1 MSYKST
7 NQTQTNNQTKSSA
20 MSGSIYRA
28 NTVDIS
34 KFTFGEQSANNYGGK
49 SCRIKYDGQ
58 DFYIQTPRMRLPYGI
73 SIYEEKDKA
82 GNVIPN
88 GKIKYGLD
96 FSFAG
101 YELDNNGSPA
111 DQKVREF
118 YDFIE
123 NMDNLLM
130 DQVIKNSKPWFG
142 KDKCNAD
149 IAEILTRKTPKW
161 SKIKGT
167 QDINPKYPPSLKVKL
182 GFWED
187 KFMCNCYD
195 ENKNPV
201 TDLVNA
207 IVPRTE
213 AIAILKLTGVNFAQ
227 GACGYAFQVSQLKIF
242 RPAQMK
248 SYAFIDD
255 EEDNTPVKSVLEDD
269 EEQAP
274 EVKKPVYDNKV
285 EDSDNEEDELD
296 KADQEEEEEE
306 EAPKPVA
313 KVEPPKPA
321 TKKVIVKKTK

>member
-1 MSYKST
+1 MSNKST
-7 NQTQTNNQTKSSA
+7 NQTQSQTKSSA

-34 KFTFGEQSANNYGGK
+34 KFTFGEQTANNYGGK

-73 SIYEEKDKA
+73 SIYEEKDKQ
-82 GNVIPN
+82 NNPT
-88 GKIKYGLD
+88 GKVKYGLD

-101 YELDNNGSPA
+101 YELDGNGVPA
-111 DQKVREF
+111 DPKVREF

-123 NMDNLLM
+123 NMDTLLM
-130 DQVIKNSKPWFG
+130 EQVVKNSKAWFG
-142 KDKCNAD
+142 KDKCNMD

-167 QDINPKYPPSLKVKL
+167 QDINTKYPPSLKVKL

-195 ENKNPV
+195 ENKTPV
-201 TDLVNA
+201 TDLVTA

-213 AIAILKLTGVNFAQ
+213 AIAILKLTGVNFALN
-227 GACGYAFQVSQLKIF
+227 AAGYAFQVSQLKIF

-255 EEDNTPVKSVLEDD
+255 EEDDKPVSSKYMDD
-269 EEQAP
+269 EEEQENEAP
-274 EVKKPVYDNKV
+274 KKNVYDTKV
-285 EDSDNEEDELD
+285 QDSDNEEDELD
-296 KADQEEEEEE
+296 KKEEDEEE
-306 EAPKPVA
+306 
-313 KVEPPKPA
+313 EPPKPVVKETPKPA
-321 TKKVIVKKTK
+321 ANKKVIVKKPTSK

>member
-1 MSYKST
+1 MSIKSN
-7 NQTQTNNQTKSSA
+7 NQTQSQTKSSA

-73 SIYEEKDKA
+73 SIYEEKDKQ
-82 GNVIPN
+82 NNPT
-88 GKIKYGLD
+88 GKVKYGLD

-101 YELDNNGSPA
+101 YELDSNGNPA
-111 DQKVREF
+111 DPKVREF

-123 NMDNLLM
+123 NMDELLM
-130 DQVIKNSKPWFG
+130 DQVTKNAKPWFG
-142 KDKCNAD
+142 KDKCNRD

-161 SKIKGT
+161 SKVKGT
-167 QDINPKYPPSLKVKL
+167 QEINTKYPPSLKVKL

-195 ENKNPV
+195 ENKTPV

-213 AIAILKLTGVNFAQ
+213 AIAILKLTGVNFALN
-227 GACGYAFQVSQLKIF
+227 AAGYAFQVSQLKIF
-242 RPAQMK
+242 RPTQMK

-255 EEDNTPVKSVLEDD
+255 EEDDKPVSSKYEDD
-269 EEQAP
+269 EEAP
-274 EVKKPVYDNKV
+274 EPVSKKPAFDNKV
-285 EDSDNEEDELD
+285 EDSEGEEDELD
-296 KADQEEEEEE
+296 KPEEEEEE
-306 EAPKPVA
+306 EEPKPQPKKVVEEAPK
-313 KVEPPKPA
+313 
-321 TKKVIVKKTK
+321 KKVIVKKTK